1 MKIDKSERAVSGMFN
16 SLSSDYDRYNHL
28 TSFNSD
34 RRWTR
39 RLADIVE
46 ASCNASSS
54 GTPSAANVQSVAA
67 SLPSVLDVA
76 CGTAEI
82 SLALFRKGFAVTGLD
97 ISEKMLAEGRAKVAA
112 EKPFEANAK
121 CGGSQAA
128 ERGIVPKPEL
138 VLGSA
143 ERIPFADASFDAV
156 TVAYGV
162 RNFNH
167 PEACLAE
174 MRRVLRPG
182 GHVFVM
188 EFAMPRNTLW
198 RGFYRFYKNTVMT
211 IAGKAIYGSANA
223 FRYLAATVETFPQY
237 EAFCKMLSEAGF
249 SDATFKPLTG
259 GITVIYSAR
268 LRG

>member
-1 MKIDKSERAVSGMFN
+1 MKIDKSEQAVSGMFN

-39 RLADIVE
+39 RFADMV
-46 ASCNASSS
+46 
-54 GTPSAANVQSVAA
+54 AAAAMPATMNDTSVAE
-67 SLPSVLDVA
+67 SFPSVLDVA

-82 SLALFRKGFAVTGLD
+82 SLALYRKGFAVTGLD
-97 ISEKMLAEGRAKVAA
+97 ISEKMIAQGRAKVSAA
-112 EKPFEANAK
+112 NPVEVNANR
-121 CGGSQAA
+121 GGAQSA
-128 ERGIVPKPEL
+128 ERCIVPKPEL

-174 MRRVLRPG
+174 MLRVLRPG
-182 GHVFVM
+182 GHVYVM
-188 EFAMPRNTLW
+188 EFAMPRNPLW
-198 RGFYRFYKNTVMT
+198 RSLYRFYKNTVMT
-211 IAGKAIYGSANA
+211 LAGKAIYGSANA
-223 FRYLAATVETFPQY
+223 FRYLATTVETFPQY
-237 EAFCKMLSEAGF
+237 DAFCKMLSDVGF

-259 GITVIYSAR
+259 GITVIYSAH

>member
-1 MKIDKSERAVSGMFN
+1 MKIDKSEQAVSGMFN

-39 RLADIVE
+39 RFADIV
-46 ASCNASSS
+46 
-54 GTPSAANVQSVAA
+54 TAAAMPANMNDVPVAE
-67 SLPSVLDVA
+67 SFPTVLDVA

-82 SLALFRKGFAVTGLD
+82 SIALFRKGFAVTGLD
-97 ISEKMLAEGRAKVAA
+97 ISEKMLAQGRAKVAA
-112 EKPFEANAK
+112 AKPVEANAK
-121 CGGSQAA
+121 IGGLRSA
-128 ERGIVPKPEL
+128 ERCIVPKPKL

-156 TVAYGV
+156 TVAFGV

-167 PEACLAE
+167 PESCLAE

-188 EFAMPRNTLW
+188 EFAMPRNPLW
-198 RGFYRFYKNTVMT
+198 RGLYRFYKNTVMT

-223 FRYLAATVETFPQY
+223 FRYLATTVETFPQY
-237 EAFCKMLSEAGF
+237 DAFCTMLSDAGF
-249 SDATFKPLTG
+249 SDASFKPLSG
-259 GITVIYSAR
+259 GITVIYSAH
-268 LRG
+268 LRR